1 MNYIGRFGLEFN
13 PFLKTARHETVIET
27 TEYKEVNYR
36 LDLLLK
42 TRGFGLITGTAGKG
56 KTTIVRSWANALNP
70 SLYKVVYIT
79 LSTVTTNDFYRHLA
93 EQLGLAPRYRKA
105 DNFRIIQDEITR
117 YAVEKRIV
125 PVIILDE
132 ANYIKTEILNDL
144 KMIFNFEMDSKD
156 RAVVLLCG
164 LPALNNTLR
173 LVAHEPLR
181 QRITMNY
188 HMEGM
193 SKEESKNYIKEKL
206 SKCKANLGVFA
217 DTALEAIVNTEGGVP
232 RLINKLCDA
241 CLIIGHSQGVD
252 EINSDIVMLA
262 ISETELG

>member
-13 PFLKTARHETVIET
+13 PFLKNARHETVIET
-27 TEYKEVNYR
+27 TEYKEIHYR
-36 LDLLLK
+36 LELLLK

-56 KTTIVRSWANALNP
+56 KTTIIRNWATGLSP

-79 LSTVTTNDFYRHLA
+79 LSTVTTLEFYRHLA

-117 YAVEKRIV
+117 FAVEKRIA
-125 PVIILDE
+125 PVIIIDE

-144 KMIFNFEMDSKD
+144 KIIFNFEMDSKD

-164 LPALNNTLR
+164 LPTLNNTLS
-173 LVAHEPLR
+173 LVAHEPLL

-193 SKEESKNYIKEKL
+193 NKEESNNYILEKL
-206 SKCKANLGVFA
+206 SKSKANPGVFSNS
-217 DTALEAIVNTEGGVP
+217 ALEALVNTAGGVP
-232 RLINKLCDA
+232 RIINKLCDT
-241 CLIIGHSQGVD
+241 CLVIGDTKEVG
-252 EINSDIVMLA
+252 EINNDIVMLA

>member
-27 TEYKEVNYR
+27 NEYKEVNYR
-36 LDLLLK
+36 LDLLLN

-105 DNFRIIQDEITR
+105 DNFRIIQEEITR

-132 ANYIKTEILNDL
+132 ANYI
-144 KMIFNFEMDSKD
+144 
-156 RAVVLLCG
+156 VV
-164 LPALNNTLR
+164 P
-173 LVAHEPLR
+173 
-181 QRITMNY
+181 Q
-188 HMEGM
+188 
-193 SKEESKNYIKEKL
+193 
-206 SKCKANLGVFA
+206 
-217 DTALEAIVNTEGGVP
+217 
-232 RLINKLCDA
+232 
-241 CLIIGHSQGVD
+241 II
-252 EINSDIVMLA
+252 
-262 ISETELG
+262 

>member
-132 ANYIKTEILNDL
+132 ANYIK
-144 KMIFNFEMDSKD
+144 
-156 RAVVLLCG
+156 
-164 LPALNNTLR
+164 
-173 LVAHEPLR
+173 
-181 QRITMNY
+181 
-188 HMEGM
+188 
-193 SKEESKNYIKEKL
+193 EKL
-206 SKCKANLGVFA
+206 SRCKANLGVFA
-217 DTALEAIVNTEGGVP
+217 ENALEAIVNTAGGVP